1 MGSIVSYFL
10 VELDTVVGKMAGRM
24 SGSGMVT
31 VIDCM
36 VMRIRFCQDQIKG
49 ECIIGIPENAF
60 KELSVR
66 PQDKPGV
73 HKAA

>member
-1 MGSIVSYFL
+1 
-10 VELDTVVGKMAGRM
+10 
-24 SGSGMVT
+24 MVT

-36 VMRIRFCQDQIKG
+36 VMRIHFCQDQIKG
-49 ECIIGIPENAF
+49 ECIIGIPGNAF